1 MGKLFI
7 ISAPSGAGK
16 TTLVNEL
23 LQRVAPRYSIER
35 VVTYT
40 SKPARVGERDGYD
53 FHFVSPQ
60 NFEQRIK
67 DGFFLEYSTAYEA
80 YYGTPRS
87 ILHDMQQGKS
97 YLLIIDRV
105 GAQQIL
111 EQVKEVVSIWIYTKN
126 SGVLKKRL
134 EKRAREDSDQIKR
147 RLDRAHIE
155 MAQEQESRLY
165 HYHIL
170 NDDFDKA
177 ATGLE
182 GIVVDELC
190 RVGVN
195 SK

>member
-23 LQRVAPRYSIER
+23 LQRVVPRYAIER

-40 SKPARVGERDGYD
+40 SKQARVGERDGYD

-60 NFEQRIK
+60 NFEQRIR

-97 YLLIIDRV
+97 YLLVIDRI

-111 EQVKEVVSIWIYTKN
+111 EQVKEVVLIWLYAKN
-126 SGVLKKRL
+126 RDVFKKRL
-134 EKRAREDSDQIKR
+134 EKRAREDADQIKR
-147 RLDRAHIE
+147 RLDRALVE
-155 MAQEQESRLY
+155 MAQEQENRLY

-170 NDDFDKA
+170 NDDFETA
-177 ATGLE
+177 AACLE

-190 RVGVN
+190 EVRVN
-195 SK
+195 PK

>member
-23 LQRVAPRYSIER
+23 LQRVAPRYAIER

-40 SKPARVGERDGYD
+40 SKFARVGELDGYD

-97 YLLIIDRV
+97 YLLVIDRI

-111 EQVKEVVSIWIYTKN
+111 EQVKEVVSIWLYTKN
-126 SGVLKKRL
+126 SDVLKKRL
-134 EKRAREDSDQIKR
+134 EKRAREDADQIKR
-147 RLDRAHIE
+147 RLDRAQVE
-155 MAQEQESRLY
+155 MAKERENRLY
-165 HYHIL
+165 YYHIL
-170 NDDFDKA
+170 NDDFETA
-177 ATGLE
+177 VTCLE

-190 RVGVN
+190 KVGVN